1 MSDDYQ
7 SIDVLAREGR
17 NLTADRSA
25 LLPKTYG
32 RATEVEALAR
42 ALSGKKSAVLLGPP
56 GVGKTAIVKK
66 LLHYIRTDRVPALAS
81 ATVYEVSTGAL
92 VSGTRYTGQQ
102 EEKISALLKHAR
114 PDRLVYVSDLWN
126 IPVAGSYETN
136 PRGVYDLMR
145 PGIEAEN
152 LVLFGE
158 MTQGRWERLCKEFP
172 MLERD
177 FATITVAPTNE
188 EETRDV
194 LVRTAAD
201 LGPVVMFEKAAIER
215 VHSLTKKF
223 LPTQSF
229 PGKGVEMLRR
239 LAQAAV
245 SVTGEKRA
253 RPIDDAFVET
263 EFGRQTGLPMHMISP
278 RVTVSYDAMRSFLT
292 ERVLGQPEAVDA
304 VADVLA
310 LYKTGLS
317 NPDRPAGVLL
327 FVGPTGVG
335 KTELA
340 KATAEFL
347 FGSAGRIFRVDLSEY
362 KDFHSFEKLIGNPR
376 NGTTGLL
383 TDHVRQNPFTVILL
397 DEFEK
402 GHQNVADLFLQ
413 VFDDGRLT
421 DAEGETASFHHALI
435 ILTSNV
441 GSDLGEL
448 DQAIGFAGEE
458 RTSAKKINQAVRRSL
473 ENHYRPEFLNR
484 LDRVLVMHPLKRD
497 DLRRIARR
505 ELGKIYKREGLIE
518 RDLLMEVDDG
528 VIDLFLDKGTDPKYG
543 ARPLK
548 RAIEELLVIPLARTL
563 LSTEWRRF
571 QLLRVAKGG
580 DGVQLGFEDTDTSKR
595 LENLEKRARASDG
608 EGGMLRL
615 SLLDVRNGI
624 GNVYDRLAALDKA
637 AKLDEKKKELA
648 EIIEREA
655 TPAFWEDA
663 FGHSGALVRQHR
675 LSVEIRRLD
684 DLRAE
689 ADLVRELSEASFQ
702 EGDDSV
708 APDLTSTHARLLRK
722 LARAEREIV
731 RFQGEEQGDAALFV
745 APSGGKD
752 NANEW
757 ARTLADMYVAW
768 AKERGFDVDQRD
780 GDEDGSY
787 EIHVLGAYAFGYLRG
802 EGGSHRLILPPVKEE
817 RRGETFLARVDVL
830 PAPTK
835 RGVKRV
841 VRTDEPPVRTY
852 DMWRSRGVRD
862 RRTGYVDGD
871 VRAVLSGRLD
881 AFLEA
886 FVDNVSLAP

>member
-1 MSDDYQ
+1 MSDNYEAV
-7 SIDVLAREGR
+7 DVLARDAR
-17 NLTADRSA
+17 NLTSDKGAS
-25 LLPKTYG
+25 LPKTYG
-32 RATEVEALAR
+32 RADEVDALAR

-66 LLHYIRTDRVPALAS
+66 LLHYIKTARIPALAD
-81 ATVYEVSTGAL
+81 ATVYEVSTASL
-92 VSGTRYTGQQ
+92 VAGTRYTGQQ
-102 EEKISALLKHAR
+102 EEKIAALLKHAR

-136 PRGVYDLMR
+136 PRGIYDLMR
-145 PGIEAEN
+145 PGIEAET

-158 MTQGRWERLCKEFP
+158 MTQGRWERLAKDFP

-201 LGPVVMFEKAAIER
+201 LGPFVMFEKVAIER
-215 VHSLTKKF
+215 VHTLTKKF

-239 LAQAAV
+239 LAHA
-245 SVTGEKRA
+245 SGSSTGERRA
-253 RPIDDAFVET
+253 RPIDDAFVEAQ
-263 EFGRQTGLPMHMISP
+263 FGKQTGLPMHMISP
-278 RVTVSYDAMRSFLT
+278 RVTVPYDEMRNFLT

-347 FGSAGRIFRVDLSEY
+347 FGSANRIFRVDLSEY
-362 KDFHSFEKLIGNPR
+362 KDYHSFEKLIGNPR
-376 NGTTGLL
+376 ASGPTRGSHGLL
-383 TDHVRQNPFTVILL
+383 TEHVRQNPFTVILL

-402 GHQNVADLFLQ
+402 GHENVADLFLQ

-421 DAEGETASFHHALI
+421 DAEGETVGFHHALI

-448 DQAIGFAGEE
+448 DATIGFAGEA
-458 RTSAKKINQAVRRSL
+458 RTSAKKVDQAVRRAL

-484 LDRVLVMHPLKRD
+484 LDRVLVMHPLKQS

-518 RDLLMEVDDG
+518 RDLLLEVDDG
-528 VIDLFLDKGTDPKYG
+528 VIDLLLARGTDPKYG

-563 LSTEWRRF
+563 LSSDWRRF
-571 QLLRVAKGG
+571 QLLRVARKG
-580 DGVQLGFEDTDTSKR
+580 DGVELAFEDTDTSKK
-595 LENLEKRARASDG
+595 LENLEKRTRASDG
-608 EGGMLRL
+608 AGGTTFL
-615 SLLDVRNGI
+615 SVLDVQRGI
-624 GNVYDRLAALDKA
+624 GDVYERLAAVNRA
-637 AKLDEKKKELA
+637 GKLDEKKHELS
-648 EIIEREA
+648 EIVAREA

-684 DLRAE
+684 DLRSE
-689 ADLVRELSEASFQ
+689 ADLVRELAEASFQ
-702 EGDDSV
+702 EGDDAV
-708 APDLTSTHARLLRK
+708 ASDLTAAYARLV
-722 LARAEREIV
+722 AQIVRAEREII
-731 RFQGEEQGDAALFV
+731 RFAPEDHGDAAV
-745 APSGGKD
+745 RVSPSGG
-752 NANEW
+752 
-757 ARTLADMYVAW
+757 
-768 AKERGFDVDQRD
+768 
-780 GDEDGSY
+780 
-787 EIHVLGAYAFGYLRG
+787 
-802 EGGSHRLILPPVKEE
+802 EG
-817 RRGETFLARVDVL
+817 RRGGVGRDVEGHVRRVGAR
-830 PAPTK
+830 A
-835 RGVKRV
+835 RF
-841 VRTDEPPVRTY
+841 
-852 DMWRSRGVRD
+852 RSR
-862 RRTGYVDGD
+862 
-871 VRAVLSGRLD
+871 RAPCRW
-881 AFLEA
+881 
-886 FVDNVSLAP
+886 